1 MPCYALFYPHLFL
14 FPFLYCNTKLRV
26 NKHTFREALAGG
38 AVVVVAVAVAV
49 AVAVVAT
56 VVVAVVG
63 AHVVTVDSRYP
74 TNAFREIPGVLKKT
88 CSNNFLNN

>member
-49 AVAVVAT
+49 VAT

-74 TNAFREIPGVLKKT
+74 TNAFREIPGVLKKK
-88 CSNNFLNN
+88 CLNNFLKN

>member
-38 AVVVVAVAVAV
+38 AVVVVAAAVV

-56 VVVAVVG
+56 VVVAVVV
-63 AHVVTVDSRYP
+63 ADIVTVDSRYP
-74 TNAFREIPGVLKKT
+74 TNAFREIPGVLKKK
-88 CSNNFLNN
+88 CLNNFLKN

>member
-49 AVAVVAT
+49 VST

-63 AHVVTVDSRYP
+63 AYVVTFGCRYP
-74 TNAFREIPGVLKKT
+74 TNAFWEIPGVLKKK
-88 CSNNFLNN
+88 CLNNFLKNK

>member
-49 AVAVVAT
+49 VAT

-74 TNAFREIPGVLKKT
+74 TNAFREIPGVLKKK
-88 CSNNFLNN
+88 CLNDFLKH